1 MADALVRLLIVAGVI
16 AAAAGVAFLFRRR
29 PFHPPVDIAGM
40 GLGPGLVVFTST
52 TCRRCKVVL
61 AAAKSVGVPLREVTY
76 ELEGALQERAGV
88 TGVPLT
94 LVVDQSGTVVAQYAG
109 LVTARRLRRAVERA
123 GL

>member
-1 MADALVRLLIVAGVI
+1 MDEALARLLIVAGVI
-16 AAAAGVAFLFRRR
+16 AVAAGVAFLFRRR
-29 PFHPPVDIAGM
+29 AFHPPVDIDGM

-52 TCRRCKVVL
+52 TCRRCKIVL
-61 AAAKSVGVPLREVTY
+61 AAAKSIGAPLREVTY
-76 ELEGALQERAGV
+76 ELEGAVQQRAGV

-109 LVTARRLRRAVERA
+109 LVTARRLRRAVGRA